1 LLRYGADVGDE
12 GFWRLIAVLG
22 LSETELPGPTDE
34 EKEALV
40 GPLID
45 ALAALP
51 ESEIEDFDDLLAQKL
66 YAIDT
71 ETHWKAYGS
80 GSQDGFLYGRCWV
93 VARGRDYY
101 EKVASNP
108 AAMPRF
114 VGEDLEEA
122 MKDESFSLE
131 ELRKWPSADLEP
143 LLYAAAYAWEAK
155 TGDEYP
161 GGNRSVSIETGSNR
175 AEHPNRPW

>member
-1 LLRYGADVGDE
+1 VDEE

-40 GPLID
+40 TPLID
-45 ALAALP
+45 ALAALSA
-51 ESEIEDFDDLLAQKL
+51 SEIDDFDDLLAQKL

-71 ETHWKAYGS
+71 EAHWKTYGS

-93 VARGRDYY
+93 VARGRHYY
-101 EKVASNP
+101 EKVASDP

-114 VGEDLEEA
+114 LAKDLEEGLQ
-122 MKDESFSLE
+122 DGSLSFE
-131 ELRKWPSADLEP
+131 EAPSADLEP

-155 TGDEYP
+155 TGAEYP

-175 AEHPNRPW
+175 AGHPNRPW